1 MLAAGDGEDD
11 AEAQSGW
18 RRAREGERG
27 GRLGLEISRLPQG
40 SRKQLICFYLIQT
53 KSLHEYL

>member
-1 MLAAGDGEDD
+1 MLAAGDGEDGEG
-11 AEAQSGW
+11 AVGLAA
-18 RRAREGERG
+18 RARGRERG

-40 SRKQLICFYLIQT
+40 SRKQLICFCLIKT

>member
-1 MLAAGDGEDD
+1 MLAAGDGEDG
-11 AEAQSGW
+11 AGAPSGW
-18 RRAREGERG
+18 RRARKEERG

-40 SRKQLICFYLIQT
+40 RKQLICFWLIKT